1 MNINYITGAFM
12 SEIINKD
19 NINDILGEDLPVVM
33 PALALRGMTVFPKMI
48 LHFDVGRSKSVAAL
62 NYAMKLDQS
71 IFLIAQKEIKTDDPE
86 EKDLYVTGCVS
97 KIKQILKLPGDNIR
111 VLVEGRQRAKLLKIV
126 KREPHIEA
134 LVKIIPEAFSKVTP
148 RLEALM
154 REAKNLFEDFSSL
167 MPGLSNE
174 VLMNVLDADNPDY
187 LSDYIAQNIPV
198 KHSDKQ
204 EILETINPAKR
215 LEKIVNILDSEIEIL
230 EIEHDIQDK
239 VKRQLDKNQKDYF
252 LREQMKVIQNELGD
266 GDDLW
271 TEVNE
276 YREKIAAINTSAE
289 NKERL
294 LKECDRLYKMPSGS
308 HEGAV
313 IRTYLDTCIELP
325 WNYKTKDKVD
335 IKSAK
340 KMLDRDHYGMQKV
353 KERILEFIAVKML
366 APELRGQILCLVGP
380 PGVGKTSIGQ
390 SIARAL
396 GRNFARLSLGGIR
409 DEADIRGH
417 RKTYIGSMP
426 GRIISAV
433 KQAKSKNPVLLL
445 DEVDK
450 LGNDFRGD
458 PAAALLEVL
467 DPEQNSSF
475 RDHFIELPFDLSDV
489 LFITTANTTDTIPN
503 ALLDRMETI
512 FLTSYTDEEKL
523 HIAKGFLVP
532 KQLKKH
538 GLKKPMLKLDDS
550 VLLELIDGY
559 TRESGV
565 RNLEREIAAI
575 CRKSAKL
582 IAETGVKSVKID
594 TEKLSEMLGV
604 KRYLQDRLG
613 EKDEV
618 GVVNGLAWTS
628 VGGELLQAE
637 VNVVAGTGKIE
648 LTGHLGDVM
657 KESAKAA
664 ITYIRSIADRLGID
678 PKFYEKSDIHIH
690 FPEGAIP
697 KDGPS
702 AGITIATALVSAL
715 TLRPVKRD
723 VAMTGEITLRGR
735 VLPIGGLKEK
745 TMAAYRAGIKT
756 IILPALNRKDVEELD
771 KVVTDNVRFIFADKM
786 DIVIENA
793 IEIPV
798 MDINRI
804 NPLTPVSAV
813 IESGEQGYQ
822 QLTQ

>member
-1 MNINYITGAFM
+1 M
-12 SEIINKD
+12 SEIIKKD
-19 NINDILGEDLPVVM
+19 SINYIVGEDFPIVL

-62 NYAMKLDQS
+62 DYAMKLDQN
-71 IFLIAQKEIKTDDPE
+71 IFLIAQKEIKTDDPK
-86 EKDLYVTGCVS
+86 EKDLYVTGCIS
-97 KIKQILKLPGDNIR
+97 QIKQILKLPGDNIR
-111 VLVEGRQRAKLLKIV
+111 VLVEGKQRAKLLKIV
-126 KREPHIEA
+126 KSEPHIEA
-134 LVKIIPEAFSKVTP
+134 LIKTIPETPIKATP

-154 REAKNLFEDFSSL
+154 REAKNLFEEFTGL

-174 VLMNVLDADNPDY
+174 VLMNVIDAENPEY
-187 LSDYIAQNIPV
+187 MSDYIAQNIPV

-204 EILETINPAKR
+204 VILETINPVKR

-230 EIEHDIQDK
+230 EIEHDIQSK

-271 TEVNE
+271 TEINE
-276 YREKIAAINTSAE
+276 YREKIAAINTSEE

-294 LKECDRLYKMPSGS
+294 MKECDRLFKMPSGS

-335 IKSAK
+335 LLAAK
-340 KMLDRDHYGMQKV
+340 KILDRDHYGMQKV

-366 APELRGQILCLVGP
+366 APELRGQILCFVGP
-380 PGVGKTSIGQ
+380 PGVGKTSIGH

-396 GRNFARLSLGGIR
+396 DRNFARLSLGGVR

-417 RKTYIGSMP
+417 RKTYIGAMP
-426 GRIISAV
+426 GRIISAIR
-433 KQAKSKNPVLLL
+433 QAKSKNPVLLL

-458 PAAALLEVL
+458 PSAALLEVL

-489 LFITTANTTDTIPN
+489 LFITTANTTDTIPR
-503 ALLDRMETI
+503 ALFDRMETI
-512 FLTSYTDEEKL
+512 YLTSYTDEEKL
-523 HIAKGFLVP
+523 HIAKGFLIP

-538 GLKKPMLKLDDS
+538 GLKKSMLRISDA
-550 VLLELIDGY
+550 VLLELINGY

-582 IAETGVKSVKID
+582 IAENGLKSVKID
-594 TEKLSEMLGV
+594 TDKLFEMLGV
-604 KRYLQDRLG
+604 KRYLEDRLG
-613 EKDEV
+613 EKDEI

-637 VNVVAGTGKIE
+637 VNVVEGTGKIE

-664 ITYIRSIADRLGID
+664 ITYIRSIANMLGID

-715 TLRPVKRD
+715 TMYPVKRD

-756 IILPALNRKDVEELD
+756 VILPSLNKKDIEDLD
-771 KVVTDNVRFIFADKM
+771 SVVKENVRFVFADTM
-786 DIVIENA
+786 DVVIENA
-793 IEIPV
+793 IGV
-798 MDINRI
+798 SLMDTGKID
-804 NPLTPVSAV
+804 VSNAAQTSPSV
-813 IESGEQGYQ
+813 IETPFK
-822 QLTQ
+822 QLPQ